1 MHKKLYK
8 LRLELEKWEKSLN
21 INKLTEKSRI
31 IYSFLLANREKLPI
45 SIKEIKKEN
54 LIKENMSVASFN
66 RSINQLIKELL
77 IKTDSNPTDRRASRI
92 IKIKNS

>member
-1 MHKKLYK
+1 MNKKLYK

-31 IYSFLLANREKLPI
+31 IYSFLLANKEKLPI
-45 SIKEIKKEN
+45 SIKEIQKEN
-54 LIKENMSVASFN
+54 LIKESMSVASFN

-92 IKIKNS
+92 IEIKN